1 MLRSSA
7 NSQYPLCAVIVVV
20 YAFDTVMR
28 PLWVFR
34 RCACLLNFPT
44 YFFLT
49 YLFTRLS
56 TTVAIGPFRFQAGC
70 RKRRLNLA
78 LVVRA
83 YSVL

>member
-1 MLRSSA
+1 VLHASA
-7 NSQYPLCAVIVVV
+7 NSQYLLCALIVVV